1 MKSLLGLLLLI
12 MASVPARAQA
22 PDCSS
27 LSQQA
32 LELSGENMELDAL
45 GQLLLSDDFLNQSS
59 AGQSPAVMDVIRP
72 IMRKNFDA
80 VSMKKELLRRV
91 VARCTPEKM
100 RQAIQELQSPLV
112 TRMLQLEGARY
123 TPEGKEKAKKYE
135 RMIQIAPPP
144 DSQLDSADAF
154 DQKVHVSDYSV
165 DSLMAVTRGMLQ
177 GAGAPDEAIKELESH
192 RKELQAQIQGNVLAQ
207 ILMIYSGVSKADLT
221 KYAVEL
227 SSGPLK
233 WYYDAVHQSLV
244 EMLEQ
249 RAESIGRDMKSA
261 VMSKETAVS
270 N

>member
-1 MKSLLGLLLLI
+1 MKSLVGLLLV
-12 MASVPARAQA
+12 MSASMCVWAQTS
-22 PDCSS
+22 DCTS

-32 LELSGENMELDAL
+32 LELSGENVQLDAL
-45 GQLLLSDDFLNQSS
+45 EQLFLSDDFLSQSA

-80 VSMKKELLRRV
+80 AAMKKELLRRV
-91 VARCTPEKM
+91 AARCTPEKM

-154 DQKVHVSDYSV
+154 DQKAHLTDFSV

-177 GAGAPDEAIKELESH
+177 GAGAPDDAIKELESH

-207 ILMIYSGVSKADLT
+207 ILMVYGGVSKADLA
-221 KYAVEL
+221 KYAAEL

-233 WYYDAVHQSLV
+233 WYYDAVRQSLV

-249 RAESIGRDMKSA
+249 RAVSIGRDMKSA
-261 VMSKETAVS
+261 VMSKETVVS